1 MKKFFFPSIILILFL
16 VGCQSTTSDST
27 PPISTALPSATSQL
41 KNTSQPT
48 NTPQPTSTPLPTDT
62 AEPQNTATP
71 FAGGECDSRTERID
85 MDVRY
90 NNHITGGYYP
100 EGCYM
105 YCLWVPTGKSLTIG
119 ISDFSIDCDLYV
131 DKDLSVLEFSDH
143 GAWQSNDYGTG
154 DEQVTISNP
163 DGRYYVQVCTYDVD
177 VNLESD
183 FVLYSIFTP

>member
-1 MKKFFFPSIILILFL
+1 
-16 VGCQSTTSDST
+16 
-27 PPISTALPSATSQL
+27 
-41 KNTSQPT
+41 
-48 NTPQPTSTPLPTDT
+48 
-62 AEPQNTATP
+62 
-71 FAGGECDSRTERID
+71 
-85 MDVRY
+85 
-90 NNHITGGYYP
+90 
-100 EGCYM
+100 
-105 YCLWVPTGKSLTIG
+105 LTIG

-131 DKDLSVLEFSDH
+131 DKDLSVLEYSDH